1 MFSNRKPT
9 EEEKTNIRTNV
20 GKLINTDLNSIHI
33 KIKPPLIEQQP
44 DLWHNRIRRDNSDIN
59 DKENSDINERVT
71 KIVSKHYSLSEQN
84 ISEKRL
90 CGIKL
95 WIFSICN

>member
-9 EEEKTNIRTNV
+9 EQEKTNIRTNV
-20 GKLINTDLNSIHI
+20 GKLINTDLNSIYI
-33 KIKPPLIEQQP
+33 KINPPLTEEQS
-44 DLWHNRIRRDNSDIN
+44 DLWQNRIRRDNSDIN
-59 DKENSDINERVT
+59 KKVT
-71 KIVSKHYSLSEQN
+71 HIVSEVNSLSEHNKN
-84 ISEKRL
+84 ISKIHL

>member
-33 KIKPPLIEQQP
+33 KIKPPLTEEQP
-44 DLWHNRIRRDNSDIN
+44 DLWQNRIRKTNTDI
-59 DKENSDINERVT
+59 DEKRVT
-71 KIVSKHYSLSEQN
+71 HIVSKVNSQSDHSKN
-84 ISEKRL
+84 ISKIHL
-90 CGIKL
+90 CGVNINL
-95 WIFSICN
+95 WILSICN

>member
-33 KIKPPLIEQQP
+33 KIKPPLTEEQS
-44 DLWHNRIRRDNSDIN
+44 DLWKNRIRRDNSDIN
-59 DKENSDINERVT
+59 KKVT

-84 ISEKRL
+84 IQEKRL

>member
-20 GKLINTDLNSIHI
+20 GKLIDTDLNSIHI
-33 KIKPPLIEQQP
+33 KIKPPLTEEQS
-44 DLWHNRIRRDNSDIN
+44 DLWHNRIRRENSDIRIIRDNSDIN
-59 DKENSDINERVT
+59 D
-71 KIVSKHYSLSEQN
+71 IVRKPHSPSEEKK
-84 ISEKRL
+84 SEKHL
-90 CGIKL
+90 CGINL

>member
-20 GKLINTDLNSIHI
+20 GKLIDTDLNSIHI
-33 KIKPPLIEQQP
+33 KIKPALTEEQS
-44 DLWHNRIRRDNSDIN
+44 DLWHNRIRRENSDIRIIRDNSDIN
-59 DKENSDINERVT
+59 D
-71 KIVSKHYSLSEQN
+71 IVRKHYSLSEEN
-84 ISEKRL
+84 KSEKRL
-90 CGIKL
+90 CGINL